1 MRATE
6 GLAGGFKGLAAL
18 PRTRGSTLAH
28 GCGRGGR
35 VVLPLPRAAAV
46 STGLR
51 VQPERGEDAHG
62 HQLVR
67 VRVRARARLGVDD
80 DLVLQAL

>member
-1 MRATE
+1 M
-6 GLAGGFKGLAAL
+6 
-18 PRTRGSTLAH
+18 
-28 GCGRGGR
+28 
-35 VVLPLPRAAAV
+35 VLPLPRAAAV

-67 VRVRARARLGVDD
+67 VRVRVRARARLGVDD

>member
-1 MRATE
+1 M
-6 GLAGGFKGLAAL
+6 
-18 PRTRGSTLAH
+18 
-28 GCGRGGR
+28 GGR

-67 VRVRARARLGVDD
+67 VRVRVRARARLGVDD